1 MCRCPLTQLDSKT
14 QACVTD
20 LQPQSSKAD
29 TLTGCS
35 KKKKIFNKCSICEK
49 ISLQKI
55 EICPTTLKKIKK

>member
-29 TLTGCS
+29 TLTRWS
-35 KKKKIFNKCSICEK
+35 KKINQENFKCSICEK
-49 ISLQKI
+49 ISLQKNVDLFNN
-55 EICPTTLKKIKK
+55 LKKK